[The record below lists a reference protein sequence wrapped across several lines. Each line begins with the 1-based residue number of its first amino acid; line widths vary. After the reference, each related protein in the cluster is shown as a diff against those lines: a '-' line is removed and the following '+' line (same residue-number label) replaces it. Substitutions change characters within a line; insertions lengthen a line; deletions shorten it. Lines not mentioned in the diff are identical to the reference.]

1 MKSLYKKQ
9 LEPQSTAVILYPC
22 TTAFWLAVLK
32 RSCQTH
38 NYRCKWESSPRHSRN
53 LNLCFNHRAIA
64 RHIVPQGVVLR
75 EYWYVFLREI
85 VKHFLFFLFI
95 YLFFLWLVH
104 KLLFRFF
111 FCSFSKPLS
120 ECFAKAERYRPKWEM
135 KNEIILFGN
144 NFFHINSKFSWF
156 LDKCQNH
163 FA

>member
-9 LEPQSTAVILYPC
+9 LEPQSTAVILYSC
-22 TTAFWLAVLK
+22 TTALWLAVVK

-95 YLFFLWLVH
+95 Y
-104 KLLFRFF
+104 F
-111 FCSFSKPLS
+111 FCDWYTNFYFVFSSIVFQNRWANVSQKQNDIDRN
-120 ECFAKAERYRPKWEM
+120 EKWKM
-135 KNEIILFGN
+135 K
-144 NFFHINSKFSWF
+144 
-156 LDKCQNH
+156 
-163 FA
+163 